1 MLSEF
6 MGVLL
11 LSLLTKTLVFLFL
24 AGIVGSA
31 IVVIVTFIEDGK
43 LLLESDEPPTSKPI
57 DEYHFPPSAVARVG
71 E

>member
-31 IVVIVTFIEDGK
+31 IVVVVTFIEDGK
-43 LLLESDEPPTSKPI
+43 LLLESDEPSAPRPVE
-57 DEYHFPPSAVARVG
+57 DHHFPPSAARVG
-71 E
+71 D

>member
-1 MLSEF
+1 MLSVF

-11 LSLLTKTLVFLFL
+11 LSLLTKALVFLFL

-31 IVVIVTFIEDGK
+31 IVVVVTFIEDGK
-43 LLLESDEPPTSKPI
+43 LLLESDETPVAKPI
-57 DEYHFPPSAVARVG
+57 DEHHFPPSAARVG